1 MLPLKELKQITVIGM
16 GLLGGS
22 VSRAILRCF
31 PRAKVTGYSHR
42 ASTREKARQLAVAS
56 QIADNLELSLAKA
69 ELVILATPIC
79 TFEEIF
85 SKIAP
90 ALPRGCIVTD
100 VGSTKVLSHRWAA
113 KRLPET
119 TPYVGSHPIAGSEQR
134 GVEFARD
141 DLFEQTS
148 CILTKTKSTKKQAI
162 ATLREFWTKLGCSVM
177 EMSPS
182 RHDRIFGMVSH
193 LPHITA
199 ASLLNA
205 NSPKDLEFAGSG
217 FMDTSRIASGPAN
230 VWADIL
236 LTNAENSCKG
246 IDKLIAELTKIKAA
260 LKKADK
266 DTVEKLLTKARE
278 KRAALINYKIKRKEL
293 L

>member
-1 MLPLKELKQITVIGM
+1 M

-56 QIADNLELSLAKA
+56 QIADSLELSLAKA

-85 SKIAP
+85 SKIGP

-119 TPYVGSHPIAGSEQR
+119 APYVGSHPIAGSEQR

-162 ATLREFWTKLGCSVM
+162 AVLREFWTRLGCNVM
-177 EMSPS
+177 VMSPS
-182 RHDRIFGMVSH
+182 QHDRIFGMVSH

-236 LTNAENSCKG
+236 LTNAINSCKG

>member
-1 MLPLKELKQITVIGM
+1 LKELRQITVIGM

-31 PRAKVTGYSHR
+31 PRVKVTGYSHR
-42 ASTREKARQLAVAS
+42 ASTREKARQLAIAS
-56 QIADNLELSLAKA
+56 QIVDSLELSLARA
-69 ELVILATPIC
+69 ELVILATPVC

-85 SKIAP
+85 SKIGP
-90 ALPRGCIVTD
+90 ALPPGCIVTD
-100 VGSTKVLSHRWAA
+100 VGSTKVLAHRWAA

-119 TPYVGSHPIAGSEQR
+119 ALYVGSHPIAGSEQR

-141 DLFEQTS
+141 DLFEQVS
-148 CILTKTKSTKKQAI
+148 CVLTKTKSTKKQAI
-162 ATLREFWTKLGCSVM
+162 AALREFWTRLGCSVM
-177 EMSPS
+177 VMSPS

-205 NSPKDLEFAGSG
+205 NSSKDLEFAGSG

-230 VWADIL
+230 IWADIL
-236 LTNAENSCKG
+236 LTNAKNSCKG
-246 IDKLIAELTKIKAA
+246 IEKLITELTKLKAA

-278 KRAALINYKIKRKEL
+278 KRTALINYKIKRKEL